1 MITPA
6 SLPRLGLAMALLFLL
21 VGCQATPETSSHTAA
36 TASARAT
43 PPADSSASPSYP
55 LDVCVV
61 SGQKLGSMGSPI
73 EVQVKGRTVLLCC
86 SGCEASLRADPE
98 SYLAK
103 LDEAAGT
110 R

>member
-1 MITPA
+1 
-6 SLPRLGLAMALLFLL
+6 
-21 VGCQATPETSSHTAA
+21 
-36 TASARAT
+36 
-43 PPADSSASPSYP
+43 
-55 LDVCVV
+55 
-61 SGQKLGSMGSPI
+61 MGSPI